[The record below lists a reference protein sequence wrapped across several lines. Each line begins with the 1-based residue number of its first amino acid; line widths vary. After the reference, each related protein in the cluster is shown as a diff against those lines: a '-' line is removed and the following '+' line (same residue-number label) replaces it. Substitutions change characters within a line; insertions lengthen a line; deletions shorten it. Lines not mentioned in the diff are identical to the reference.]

1 MQTVVLYDAACDTSG
16 HVARAVSRTLEP
28 FGPVRVIDRAFL
40 AQRDAVLEADL
51 IVVGAPTHGHL
62 EEIHHL
68 QHFIERLPA
77 GALEG
82 KLAVA
87 FDTWRPGAKWMMGS
101 AANGLAQRLRARG
114 AHVISPP
121 TSFMASEGPGAIL
134 RAELRRAGAWAVTF
148 SGRALGTRPSSY
160 GPSS

>member
-1 MQTVVLYDAACDTSG
+1 MQTVVLYDATCDTSG
-16 HVARAVSRTLEP
+16 HVARAVARTLEP
-28 FGPVRVIDRAFL
+28 FGPVRVVAGPFQ
-40 AQRDAVLEADL
+40 AQRDALLEADL
-51 IVVGAPTHGHL
+51 IVIGAPTHGHL

-77 GALEG
+77 DALRG

-101 AANGLAQRLRARG
+101 AANGLAQRLRRKG

-134 RAELRRAGAWAVTF
+134 HGELRRAGAWAVSF

-160 GPSS
+160 

>member
-1 MQTVVLYDAACDTSG
+1 MQTVVLYDAACGTSG
-16 HVARAVSRTLEP
+16 HVARAVARTLEP
-28 FGPVRVIDRAFL
+28 FGPVRVLHGAFL
-40 AQRDAVLEADL
+40 AQRDALLEADL

-62 EEIHHL
+62 ENVHHL
-68 QHFIERLPA
+68 QRLIERLPP

-101 AANGLAQRLRARG
+101 AANGLAQRLRSKG

-134 RAELRRAGAWAVTF
+134 HGELRRAGTWAINF
-148 SGRALGTRPSSY
+148 AGRALGTRPRPYGSS
-160 GPSS
+160 S

>member
-1 MQTVVLYDAACDTSG
+1 MQTVVLYDATCGTSG
-16 HVARAVSRTLEP
+16 HVARAVARTLEP
-28 FGPVRVIDRAFL
+28 FGRVRVVAAPFQ
-40 AQRDAVLEADL
+40 AQRDALLEADL
-51 IVVGAPTHGHL
+51 IVIGAPTHGHL

-77 GALEG
+77 DALRG

-101 AANGLAQRLRARG
+101 TANGLTQRLREKG

-134 RAELRRAGAWAVTF
+134 HGELRRAGAWAAAF
-148 SGRALGTRPSSY
+148 LGRAQGTRPSRF
-160 GPSS
+160 